1 MDFDHLTKFTVMKH
15 LILIFSFA
23 VFATIT
29 NYAQGTGSGA
39 EQGPLPEY
47 DQEQLWI
54 KHMQGDKNVLRLE
67 IIDGD
72 TIPVVNLEPIAV
84 IERRFKDPAD
94 RYAFLKLK
102 RNIIKVY
109 PYAKEAARLMA
120 EIEETTADIEKKRKK
135 KKYIKG
141 LEKDLKVQFED
152 KLKKLTVSQGK
163 VLMKLVER
171 ESGRTTHDMISDY
184 KSGVSAFFWQQL
196 GKRYGYDLKEG
207 YDPAQNR
214 DMEIIINNLE
224 TMGEFSAM
232 GVE

>member
-1 MDFDHLTKFTVMKH
+1 MKH
-15 LILIFSFA
+15 LIFIFSFA
-23 VFATIT
+23 VFATFAT
-29 NYAQGTGSGA
+29 YAQGTGTGQ
-39 EQGPLPEY
+39 EQGPLPEF
-47 DQEQLWI
+47 DQEELFI
-54 KHMQGDKNVLRLE
+54 KHSQGQKNVLVLE
-67 IIDGD
+67 IINGD
-72 TIPVVNLEPIAV
+72 TIPVVNLQPISV
-84 IERRFKDPAD
+84 VERRFKDPAD

-135 KKYIKG
+135 KKYLNR

-171 ESGRTTHDMISDY
+171 ESGRTTHDMIKDY

-207 YDPAQNR
+207 YDPNQYR

-224 TMGEFSAM
+224 VTGEFSAM
-232 GVE
+232 EE